1 MAKSEWGR
9 LLRRELFI
17 RGGMSLILAVIA
29 AIFLRPGPWVWLVP
43 LGVVVLVLIKWLPTR
58 PGRDG

>member
-17 RGGMSLILAVIA
+17 RGGMSLILAAIA

-43 LGVVVLVLIKWLPTR
+43 LGVVVLVLLKWLPAR
-58 PGRDG
+58 PGRDD